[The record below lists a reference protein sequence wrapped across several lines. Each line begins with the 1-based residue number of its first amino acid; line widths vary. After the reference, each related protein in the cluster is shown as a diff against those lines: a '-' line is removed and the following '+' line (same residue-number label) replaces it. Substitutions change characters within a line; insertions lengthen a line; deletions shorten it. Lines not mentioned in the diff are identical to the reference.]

1 MQKLEERNTYTPT
14 DIPHVSGN
22 CDLLLNRTETSVHA
36 VSRYGKAIRVCDVN
50 WRNGLEE
57 TLSVIGLKTSPNNSD
72 AALIATEHAKQN
84 TSVSAVYVLNMR
96 GKTLMPTTPQKAKKL
111 LKEDKAKV
119 IRRTPFTIQL
129 KYATGE
135 TKQPII
141 LGVDSGFLNVGLSA
155 ITDRKEVYS
164 AKVILRSDT
173 VKLNSERKQ
182 YRRARRSRK
191 TWYRPPRF
199 LNRKKPDGW
208 LAPSIQHKLESHIKL
223 IDNIKRLLPI
233 TKIVIEVAAFDIQKI
248 KNPKISGAG
257 YQNGVQK
264 DSWNV
269 REYVLHRDDHTCQ
282 ACKGKSKDPI
292 LEIHHIISRQIG
304 GNAPDNLLT
313 LCQTCHTKVSKG
325 KLKLDIKLPTSF
337 KPETFMSIV
346 RWKMVNM
353 LRAAGNIVNH
363 TYGYI
368 TKFNRIALDLDKS
381 HNTDA
386 FVIAGGTIQE
396 RSPVSH
402 LIQQVRKCNRKLFKG
417 DRSHIKN
424 TAARFIHG
432 FQRFDKVLWNN
443 IECFV
448 FGRRKTGYFELRQ
461 LDGTKIHASAKA
473 KELTLLETANTFL
486 ISNLR
491 RGTLPHTLKSVV
503 SATATPHG
511 VL

>member
-22 CDLLLNRTETSVHA
+22 CDLLLKRTETSVHA
-36 VSRYGKAIRVCDVN
+36 VSTYGAALRVYDVN
-50 WRNGLEE
+50 GRNGLEE
-57 TLSVIGLKTSPNNSD
+57 TLSVIGLKTSSNNSD

-96 GKTLMPTTPQKAKKL
+96 GQPLMPTTPRKAKKL
-111 LKEDKAKV
+111 LTEGKAKV
-119 IRRTPFTIQL
+119 IKRTPFTIQL

-135 TKQPII
+135 TRQPII

-155 ITDRKEVYS
+155 ITDKTEVYS
-164 AKVILRSDT
+164 AEVRLRSDM
-173 VKLNSERKQ
+173 VKLNSERRQ

-199 LNRKKPDGW
+199 LNRKKPEGW

-223 IDNIKRLLPI
+223 INNIKRLLPI
-233 TKIVIEVAAFDIQKI
+233 TRIVIEVAAFDIQKI
-248 KNPKISGAG
+248 KNPEISGTE
-257 YQNGVQK
+257 YQKGVQK
-264 DSWNV
+264 DSWNA
-269 REYVLHRDDHTCQ
+269 REYVLHRDNHTCQ
-282 ACKGKSKDPI
+282 ACKGKSKDRV
-292 LEIHHIISRQIG
+292 LETHHIISRQIG
-304 GNAPDNLLT
+304 GDAPDNLLT
-313 LCQTCHTKVSKG
+313 LCETCHEKVTKG
-325 KLKLDIKLPTSF
+325 KLKLDIKLPVGFT
-337 KPETFMSIV
+337 PETFMSIV

-353 LRAAGNIVNH
+353 LRDAGNIVNH

-368 TKFNRIALDLDKS
+368 TKFDRIALGLEKS

-396 RSPVSH
+396 RSSLNY

-424 TAARFIHG
+424 NAPRFILG

-443 IECFV
+443 IVCFI
-448 FGRRKTGYFELRQ
+448 FGRRKTGYFDLRELG
-461 LDGTKIHASAKA
+461 GTKIHASAKA
-473 KELTLLETANTFL
+473 KELKLLETAKTFL
-486 ISNLR
+486 IATLKL
-491 RGTLPHTLKSVV
+491 GTLLHTLKSVV
-503 SATATPHG
+503 STPAPHG

>member
-1 MQKLEERNTYTPT
+1 MQQLEERNTYTPT

-22 CDLLLNRTETSVHA
+22 CDLLLKR
-36 VSRYGKAIRVCDVN
+36 
-50 WRNGLEE
+50 EE
-57 TLSVIGLKTSPNNSD
+57 TLSVIGLKTSSNNSD
-72 AALIATEHAKQN
+72 AALIATEHAKQ
-84 TSVSAVYVLNMR
+84 S
-96 GKTLMPTTPQKAKKL
+96 
-111 LKEDKAKV
+111 
-119 IRRTPFTIQL
+119 QL

-155 ITDRKEVYS
+155 TTDKKEVYS
-164 AKVILRSDT
+164 AEVKLRSDM
-173 VKLNSERKQ
+173 VKLNSERRQ
-182 YRRARRSRK
+182 YRRARHSIK

-199 LNRKKPDGW
+199 LNRKKPEGW

-233 TKIVIEVAAFDIQKI
+233 TKIIIEVAAFDIQKI
-248 KNPKISGAG
+248 KNPEISGTG

-269 REYVLHRDDHTCQ
+269 REYVLHRDNHTCQ

-292 LEIHHIISRQIG
+292 LETHHIISRQIG
-304 GNAPDNLLT
+304 GDAPDNLLT
-313 LCQTCHTKVSKG
+313 LCETCHEKVTKG
-325 KLKLDIKLPTSF
+325 KLKLDIKVPAGF

-346 RWKMVNM
+346 RWKMVTTQ
-353 LRAAGNIVNH
+353 H
-363 TYGYI
+363 
-368 TKFNRIALDLDKS
+368 
-381 HNTDA
+381 
-386 FVIAGGTIQE
+386 
-396 RSPVSH
+396 RSSLNF

-424 TAARFIHG
+424 TAPRFILR

-448 FGRRKTGYFELRQ
+448 FGRRKTGYFELRK

-486 ISNLR
+486 IETLK
-491 RGTLPHTLKSVV
+491 RGTLLHTLKSVV
-503 SATATPHG
+503 SATPAPHG